1 MSGKG
6 MGQSFISVSKTMSTD
21 FYLLNLGLTILSL
34 VVTRYYF
41 QFFSVQVEGNEMTHT
56 LTKMSRWF
64 RSGVCF
70 IFNHKVYWGPY
81 NIFGVVK

>member
-1 MSGKG
+1 
-6 MGQSFISVSKTMSTD
+6 
-21 FYLLNLGLTILSL
+21 
-34 VVTRYYF
+34 
-41 QFFSVQVEGNEMTHT
+41 MTHT

-81 NIFGVVK
+81 NIFGIVSVTSRLVLTLPGFLLGSGMWSWQNKLRI